1 MKFRGQDQL
10 WEAAKA
16 IQDGAK
22 ARVKYESKRS
32 GDVEQMEGDVEE
44 VDASRGGLMIAI
56 RRTDGQRVEVRYDGG
71 CYSIGSHHPHNGDL
85 WSIRVMNKGDM
96 FGNLFMMEGNN

>member
-1 MKFRGQDQL
+1 MKFHGQNQI

-32 GDVEQMEGDVEE
+32 GEVEQMEGKVEE
-44 VDASRGGLMIAI
+44 VDASRGRLMIAI
-56 RRTDGQRVEVRYDGG
+56 RRDDGQRVEMRYDGG
-71 CYSIGSHHPHNGDL
+71 CYSIGSSFPHNGDL
-85 WSIRVMNKGDM
+85 WSIRIFNEGDM
-96 FGNLFMMEGNN
+96 FGNLFMMEENN